1 MDTMP
6 LKGPTQNPLTS
17 RPREQIIEAEISWIA
32 SLVLFFSTV
41 YVTLNLDVLWMAFGV
56 TALSLYVLPIVT
68 MRDPFR
74 ALPWEMTLLLA
85 APLLLHISS
94 GAGVLE
100 ETFDWWDDFT
110 SLAFSFSLAT
120 IGFLLTIEL
129 QIYTDVRMHRG
140 FAIFFVFMFTLGV
153 SGFWHLGQYLD
164 DVFFG
169 TNHIASNDSVMRS
182 LVWTLVGGV
191 VMGFVYA
198 AYLKAVPERR
208 QKTLGLIHL
217 WEVPKWERD

>member
-1 MDTMP
+1 MP
-6 LKGPTQNPLTS
+6 LKGPKENPLTS

-41 YVTLNLDVLWMAFGV
+41 YVTLNLDALWMVFGI

-74 ALPWEMTLLLA
+74 ALPWEMTLLLS

-94 GAGVLE
+94 GASVLDE
-100 ETFDWWDDFT
+100 ALDWWNDFT

-129 QIYTDVRMHRG
+129 QMYTDVRMSRG
-140 FAIFFVFMFTLGV
+140 FAVFFVFMFTLGV

-169 TNHIASNDSVMRS
+169 TNHIVSNSSVMRS
-182 LVWTLVGGV
+182 FLWTLIGGV
-191 VMGFVYA
+191 LMGFVYA

-208 QKTLGLIHL
+208 QKMLGFIHL
-217 WEVPKWERD
+217 WEVPKWKRG